1 MLLTRIRHEFSL
13 VTHQTISKK
22 ITNHGLAHTIAEA
35 QPRYCYSETEHVI
48 NVLGLNKLSTNL
60 Y

>member
-22 ITNHGLAHTIAEA
+22 ILIMDYHTPLQKLNQDIAI
-35 QPRYCYSETEHVI
+35 QK
-48 NVLGLNKLSTNL
+48 LNMSSMC
-60 Y
+60 